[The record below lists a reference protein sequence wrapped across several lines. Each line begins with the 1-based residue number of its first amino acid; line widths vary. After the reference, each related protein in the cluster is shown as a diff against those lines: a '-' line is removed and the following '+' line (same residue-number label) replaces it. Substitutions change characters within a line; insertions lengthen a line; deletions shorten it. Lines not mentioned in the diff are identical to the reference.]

1 MEVKTYMNNSEA
13 IRLNKN
19 LTEVST
25 LSSVR
30 LLENCS
36 LLNPSFVFKMPENL
50 FINYIYVPKFGR
62 YYYINNMTILDNNMV
77 QIDCSVDVL
86 MSFKD
91 EIRNTKQHI
100 VRQEN
105 EYNMYMIDGRMAVL
119 QKIDRQTLNFKPP
132 EGGWVIDTNLNVGNA
147 RYVLNCVGGEAV
159 NIEEG

>member
-1 MEVKTYMNNSEA
+1 MEIKTYMNNSEA

-25 LSSVR
+25 LSNVR

-36 LLNPSFVFKMPENL
+36 LLNPSFVFKMPENI

-91 EIRNTKQHI
+91 EIKNTKQHI

-147 RYVLNCVGGEAV
+147 RYVLNCVGGDAV
-159 NIEEG
+159 NI

>member
-1 MEVKTYMNNSEA
+1 MEIKTYMNNSEA

-25 LSSVR
+25 LSNVR
-30 LLENCS
+30 LLENCT
-36 LLNPSFVFKMPENL
+36 LLNPSFVFKMPENI

-62 YYYINNMTILDNNMV
+62 YYYINNITILNNNMV

-91 EIRNTKQHI
+91 EIKNTKQHI

-147 RYVLNCVGGEAV
+147 RYVLNCVGGDAV
-159 NIEEG
+159 NV

>member
-1 MEVKTYMNNSEA
+1 MEIKTYMNNSEA

-25 LSSVR
+25 LSNVR

-62 YYYINNMTILDNNMV
+62 YYYINNITILDNNMV

-86 MSFKD
+86 MTFKD
-91 EIRNTKQHI
+91 EIKNTKQHI

-147 RYVLNCVGGEAV
+147 RYVLNCVGGDAV
-159 NIEEG
+159 NV

>member
-1 MEVKTYMNNSEA
+1 MQIITYMNNSET
-13 IRLNKN
+13 IRVDKN

-36 LLNPSFVFKMPENL
+36 ILNPSFVLKMPNDI

-62 YYYINNMTILDNNMV
+62 YYYITNLTILDNNMIK
-77 QIDCSVDVL
+77 IDCSVDVL
-86 MSFKD
+86 MSYKN
-91 EIRNTKQHI
+91 EIKNTRQHI

-105 EYNMYMIDGRMAVL
+105 EFNMYLSDSRMAVL

-147 RYVLNCVGGEAV
+147 RYVLNCIGGDAV
-159 NIEEG
+159 NVEE